1 MVLGFL
7 VTQAPDYYFQCTM
20 MNSTETFIKIRRKKI
35 KNKKQLYFSNI
46 RFGRKAPCTYQAD
59 WDVIV
64 NRVDMLIIQKKKK
77 KTHHPLD
84 FNWRHKASETKLQ
97 ERAAEKNFLY
107 GAARRE
113 TGKDHPAADQING
126 SVNVWGCEGTHTG
139 RAGALDECASSF
151 GFRRSLHWHK

>member
-64 NRVDMLIIQKKKK
+64 NRVDMLIIQKKKRK
-77 KTHHPLD
+77 NTSSAWFQLTTQSIGNEAAGKSCWKELPLWSSPQRD
-84 FNWRHKASETKLQ
+84 GQRPSGCWSNKWVCKCVR
-97 ERAAEKNFLY
+97 
-107 GAARRE
+107 
-113 TGKDHPAADQING
+113 
-126 SVNVWGCEGTHTG
+126 VWGHSHWQG
-139 RAGALDECASSF
+139 RSS
-151 GFRRSLHWHK
+151 RWVRQLIWLQKISSLA